1 MYIKLIKANW
11 KSTIAF
17 KFFIMAGG
25 KKRFLSRKNEVKD
38 FCAHTSAHGLGQ
50 AAAASSW
57 KTRILWL
64 LIFISA
70 FIVAATQ
77 IYMTIH
83 DFLQY
88 PTQTKVTLVKKE
100 RLAFPGVTICN
111 LNPVTRTN
119 IINTSLWRNI
129 VSIYFPSTFCICCW
143 LVLFCVRLFVCFFS
157 FFFFIFSLCCALFSV
172 RSKWQ
177 VRFYFKKGG
186 TLT

>member
-11 KSTIAF
+11 KSTIAL

-143 LVLFCVRLFVCFFS
+143 LVLFCVRLFVFFS

>member
-1 MYIKLIKANW
+1 
-11 KSTIAF
+11 
-17 KFFIMAGG
+17 MAGG

-70 FIVAATQ
+70 FIVATTQ

-88 PTQTKVTLVKKE
+88 PTQTKVTLIKKE

-119 IINTSLWRNI
+119 ISGAPRAREARAER
-129 VSIYFPSTFCICCW
+129 STMG
-143 LVLFCVRLFVCFFS
+143 
-157 FFFFIFSLCCALFSV
+157 
-172 RSKWQ
+172 
-177 VRFYFKKGG
+177 KKIW
-186 TLT
+186 

>member
-1 MYIKLIKANW
+1 
-11 KSTIAF
+11 
-17 KFFIMAGG
+17 MAGG

-129 VSIYFPSTFCICCW
+129 VSIYFPSTFAFVVGLYCF
-143 LVLFCVRLFVCFFS
+143 VFVCLFFFS

-172 RSKWQ
+172 RSK
-177 VRFYFKKGG
+177 
-186 TLT
+186 

>member
-1 MYIKLIKANW
+1 
-11 KSTIAF
+11 
-17 KFFIMAGG
+17 MAGG

-129 VSIYFPSTFCICCW
+129 VSIYFPSSFAFVVGLYCFVFVC
-143 LVLFCVRLFVCFFS
+143 LFVFF

-172 RSKWQ
+172 RSK
-177 VRFYFKKGG
+177 
-186 TLT
+186 

>member
-1 MYIKLIKANW
+1 
-11 KSTIAF
+11 
-17 KFFIMAGG
+17 MAGG

-129 VSIYFPSTFCICCW
+129 VSIYFPSSFAFVVGLYCFVFVC
-143 LVLFCVRLFVCFFS
+143 LFVFFL
-157 FFFFIFSLCCALFSV
+157 FFFHFLSVLCSIFCSF
-172 RSKWQ
+172 KMTGQ
-177 VRFYFKKGG
+177 V
-186 TLT
+186 LL

>member
-11 KSTIAF
+11 KSTIAL

-143 LVLFCVRLFVCFFS
+143 LVLFCVRLFVCLV

>member
-1 MYIKLIKANW
+1 
-11 KSTIAF
+11 
-17 KFFIMAGG
+17 MAGG

-38 FCAHTSAHGLGQ
+38 FCAHTFAHGLGQ

-143 LVLFCVRLFVCFFS
+143 LVLFCVRLFVFFFFFFFS
-157 FFFFIFSLCCALFSV
+157 FSLCVVLYFLFV
-172 RSKWQ
+172 QNDRSGSTL
-177 VRFYFKKGG
+177 KKAVH
-186 TLT
+186 

>member
-1 MYIKLIKANW
+1 
-11 KSTIAF
+11 
-17 KFFIMAGG
+17 MAGG

-111 LNPVTRTN
+111 LNPVRRTN

-129 VSIYFPSTFCICCW
+129 VSIYFPSTFAFVVGLYCF
-143 LVLFCVRLFVCFFS
+143 VFVRLFFFFL

-172 RSKWQ
+172 RSK
-177 VRFYFKKGG
+177 
-186 TLT
+186 

>member
-11 KSTIAF
+11 KSTIAL

-57 KTRILWL
+57 KTRVLWL

-88 PTQTKVTLVKKE
+88 PTQTKVTLIKKE

-129 VSIYFPSTFCICCW
+129 VSIYFPSTFCSCCW
-143 LVLFCVRLFVCFFS
+143 LVLFCVRLFVVFFF

>member
-1 MYIKLIKANW
+1 
-11 KSTIAF
+11 
-17 KFFIMAGG
+17 MAGG

-129 VSIYFPSTFCICCW
+129 VSIYFLSTFAFVVGLYCF
-143 LVLFCVRLFVCFFS
+143 VFVRLFFFFFFFFS
-157 FFFFIFSLCCALFSV
+157 FSLCVVLYFLFV
-172 RSKWQ
+172 QNDRSGSTL
-177 VRFYFKKGG
+177 KKAVH
-186 TLT
+186 

>member
-1 MYIKLIKANW
+1 
-11 KSTIAF
+11 
-17 KFFIMAGG
+17 MAGG

-129 VSIYFPSTFCICCW
+129 VSIYFPSSFAFVVGLYCF
-143 LVLFCVRLFVCFFS
+143 VFVCLFFFF

-172 RSKWQ
+172 RSK
-177 VRFYFKKGG
+177 
-186 TLT
+186 

>member
-11 KSTIAF
+11 KSTIAL
-17 KFFIMAGG
+17 KFFIMTGG

-64 LIFISA
+64 LIFISS

-88 PTQTKVTLVKKE
+88 PTQTEVTLVTKE

-119 IINTSLWRNI
+119 IINTSLWRKI
-129 VSIYFPSTFCICCW
+129 VSIYFPSSFCICCW
-143 LVLFCVRLFVCFFS
+143 LVLFCVRLFFWFLFFVCFF
-157 FFFFIFSLCCALFSV
+157 FHFLCVVLYFLFV
-172 RSKWQ
+172 
-177 VRFYFKKGG
+177 
-186 TLT
+186 

>member
-11 KSTIAF
+11 KSIIAL

-88 PTQTKVTLVKKE
+88 PTQTKVTLIKKE

-143 LVLFCVRLFVCFFS
+143 LVLFCVRLFVVFFFS
-157 FFFFIFSLCCALFSV
+157 FFSFSLCVVLYFLFV
-172 RSKWQ
+172 QNDRSDSTL
-177 VRFYFKKGG
+177 KKAVH
-186 TLT
+186 